1 MIFITDRKLPELTIY
16 NNLLDSWSIGHSGT
30 FTSSESI
37 FILWNIIEKYGKI
50 IMDQYL

>member
-1 MIFITDRKLPELTIY
+1 MMGMNLYIIKSKIFIIDRELPESAIY

-37 FILWNIIEKYGKI
+37 FIL
-50 IMDQYL
+50 